1 MQSFPL
7 TVNALRVAALAA
19 AEWRRSHGP
28 VLLRRAA
35 EWDRRRLAY
44 VAARR
49 VMCGQDGAR
58 AEALARGAAHR
69 ALAWAALANGDA
81 QAAAHHRRQ
90 AHKARAMCEA
100 LTPEV
105 WKR

>member
-1 MQSFPL
+1 
-7 TVNALRVAALAA
+7 VDALRVAALAA
-19 AEWRRSHGP
+19 AEWRRRHGP

-35 EWDRRRLAY
+35 EWDRMRMAY
-44 VAARR
+44 VSARR

-58 AEALARGAAHR
+58 AEALAHGAAHR

-81 QAAAHHRRQ
+81 QDAAHHRRQ
-90 AHKARAMCEA
+90 SHKARAMCEA
-100 LTPEV
+100 LPPGV

>member
-1 MQSFPL
+1 
-7 TVNALRVAALAA
+7 VDALRVAALAA
-19 AEWRRSHGP
+19 AEWRRRHGP

-35 EWDRRRLAY
+35 DWDRRRMAY
-44 VAARR
+44 VAASR
-49 VMCGQDGAR
+49 VMSGPDGAR
-58 AEALARGAAHR
+58 AEALAHGAAHR
-69 ALAWAALANGDA
+69 ALAWAALAAGDA

-100 LTPEV
+100 LTPGV